1 MLPML
6 PMQGDKFFVIIIIS
20 LSLITPNGH
29 FRPITNL
36 KTNIMKNLTE
46 KEKNVKKYQQELTK
60 TLLYIS
66 AYADK
71 DGFTPIDKN
80 FVADYLDIDR
90 TDMDFYIEQLIRQ
103 RFIKETLK
111 ICEENGDA
119 IYKFIFPDKKEDY
132 ILRNLYT
139 NDFLKRQARKL
150 LILYA

>member
-1 MLPML
+1 MKPVNNKIETANKLK
-6 PMQGDKFFVIIIIS
+6 Q
-20 LSLITPNGH
+20 
-29 FRPITNL
+29 NL
-36 KTNIMKNLTE
+36 AKNLLF
-46 KEKNVKKYQQELTK
+46 VA
-60 TLLYIS
+60 

-71 DGFTPIDKN
+71 DGFVPIDKN

-103 RFIKETLK
+103 RFIKKTQK

-139 NDFLKRQARKL
+139 NDFLKRQVKKL